1 MALLETKHP
10 AKTRIVIGA
19 YLVFTFFCRGNL
31 SWEPAFLF
39 LMHIS
44 YILQKQS
51 SCHSLLTERLFNL
64 ITTEDIQNLMT
75 ILAQSFGVIGAPFLR
90 SGAPLQVF
98 DTIYIRG

>member
-1 MALLETKHP
+1 MEP
-10 AKTRIVIGA
+10 IW
-19 YLVFTFFCRGNL
+19 YLPFCRGNL
-31 SWEPAFLF
+31 SWERAFLC

-44 YILQKQS
+44 CFFLETKLLHVLL
-51 SCHSLLTERLFNL
+51 CHSLLTERLFNL